1 MNESTLSAN
10 PGAMSEIFR
19 RASFDRLR
27 PSESGDRGPGKTLC
41 PLSSQTIRSIC
52 ADYLSSTWIASG
64 VSRVSAPHLPPW
76 LGPGFHQ
83 KFEAPPLAWVPADFQ
98 APLRLTV
105 KKKKKVQGKFSV
117 RGNHRRISSEIARC
131 GTCFPPC
138 PDTRTPISR
147 IPIIRRICLALFH
160 LPPEDGI
167 LIGHSDN
174 VPPFPSRCFQV
185 LNSPDKRSRAPRA
198 EKTLDCMEWCVNELI
213 YIHVADLNST

>member
-76 LGPGFHQ
+76 LGLGFHQ

-105 KKKKKVQGKFSV
+105 KKKKKGPRQILGSRKPSPNFIGNSEVRNVFPPVSGYPNAHLTNSNHPPHLFSP
-117 RGNHRRISSEIARC
+117 ISSATRGRDSHRPLRQCATFPVSLLPSSKFARQKAPSPS
-131 GTCFPPC
+131 GG
-138 PDTRTPISR
+138 
-147 IPIIRRICLALFH
+147 
-160 LPPEDGI
+160 ED
-167 LIGHSDN
+167 IGLYGMVRQRVDIY
-174 VPPFPSRCFQV
+174 
-185 LNSPDKRSRAPRA
+185 PRGRF
-198 EKTLDCMEWCVNELI
+198 K
-213 YIHVADLNST
+213 